1 MKLFEESKKMIMN
14 TNEENCEMQVVNEGI
29 KPALCKIFP
38 VWRMLLNKIFSLV
51 KNLNVRIL
59 MGHPVYNMYKI
70 VDLLTILHRLQP
82 FCDTFHVFLGF
93 QPQGGYGIGSQ
104 IRRWGTW

>member
-1 MKLFEESKKMIMN
+1 
-14 TNEENCEMQVVNEGI
+14 
-29 KPALCKIFP
+29 
-38 VWRMLLNKIFSLV
+38 MLLNKIFSLV

-93 QPQGGYGIGSQ
+93 QP
-104 IRRWGTW
+104 